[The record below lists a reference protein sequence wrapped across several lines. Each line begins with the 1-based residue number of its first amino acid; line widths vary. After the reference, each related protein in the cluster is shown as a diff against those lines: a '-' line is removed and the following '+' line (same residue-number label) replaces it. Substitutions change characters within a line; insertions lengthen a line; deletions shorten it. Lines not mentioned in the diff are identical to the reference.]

1 MAEYWCFNCEQL
13 VDKDEVY
20 RPPRH
25 KNFLGKQ
32 LAAIQFGR
40 RVDKEISVCICQ
52 DCVFYR
58 IQVCSCCKK
67 AAPLCMYTLEEWFI
81 EKSTERKCLDCT
93 ALNETLHFSSAL
105 PYRVPTRQFVQQC
118 FKCSKFK
125 YICSFIIF
133 QHCYNEQCCHRA
145 IRDGN
150 ERSDNEKSTS
160 ICIECKL
167 RLDIQEYKIFLKER
181 YHLRVSLEPSVS
193 AVDTTS
199 IDSSL
204 KSYANA
210 VRGIDESNTGSYA
223 DLVGSK
229 SPKQCNG
236 PVFIISSLKGSTVNI
251 WYSLTFISDGICIPR
266 NYSSPGW
273 L

>member
-13 VDKDEVY
+13 VDKDEIY
-20 RPPRH
+20 RPARH
-25 KNFLGKQ
+25 RNFLGKQ
-32 LAAIQFGR
+32 MAAIQSVR
-40 RVDKEISVCICQ
+40 AIHKETSVCICQ

-58 IQVCSCCKK
+58 IQVCYCCKK
-67 AAPLCMYTLEEWFI
+67 TAPLCMYTLEEWFT
-81 EKSTERKCLDCT
+81 ENSTERKCLDCT

-150 ERSDNEKSTS
+150 ERSNCEKDTS

-167 RLDIQEYKIFLKER
+167 LLDIQEYKIFLRER
-181 YHLRVSLEPSVS
+181 YHFRVSLEPSVS
-193 AVDTTS
+193 GADIAS

-204 KSYANA
+204 KSYASA
-210 VRGIDESNTGSYA
+210 VRGINESNPGSYG

-236 PVFIISSLKGSTVNI
+236 PVFFISSLKGS
-251 WYSLTFISDGICIPR
+251 YS
-266 NYSSPGW
+266 
-273 L
+273 